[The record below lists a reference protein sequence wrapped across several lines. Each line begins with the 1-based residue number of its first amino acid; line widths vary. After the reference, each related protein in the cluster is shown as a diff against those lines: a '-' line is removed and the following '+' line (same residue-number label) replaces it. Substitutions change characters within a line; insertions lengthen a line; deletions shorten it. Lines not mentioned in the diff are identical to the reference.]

1 VSISDSEETVK
12 KFLSAL
18 EDRNLEMAM
27 SFLSTKFIMIFPG
40 GIEMRTIDELLEWSK
55 KRYSFVKKTYDTIDC
70 LESENQNIIYC
81 MGSLNGE
88 RNDGTPIRNVRFIDR
103 FMIIDGKIEK
113 LFVWNDLAESMTGGF

>member
-1 VSISDSEETVK
+1 
-12 KFLSAL
+12 
-18 EDRNLEMAM
+18 MAM

>member
-1 VSISDSEETVK
+1 
-12 KFLSAL
+12 
-18 EDRNLEMAM
+18 
-27 SFLSTKFIMIFPG
+27 
-40 GIEMRTIDELLEWSK
+40 
-55 KRYSFVKKTYDTIDC
+55 
-70 LESENQNIIYC
+70 